1 MLVASTILFTQAV
14 VHVLCG
20 LNMLPYTGLCFPFLS
35 QSGSNAV
42 VSYSLFGIYI
52 AGIAPEVT

>member
-1 MLVASTILFTQAV
+1 MLVASAILFTQAV
-14 VHVLCG
+14 VHILCG

-42 VSYSLFGIYI
+42 VSYALIGIYI
-52 AGIAPEVT
+52 AGMAPDI

>member
-1 MLVASTILFTQAV
+1 MKTNIIRKKNSLYMLVASTILFTQAV

-42 VSYSLFGIYI
+42 VS
-52 AGIAPEVT
+52 